1 MFENIKQDHKEKIIE
16 LVEEL
21 LEFYKEDDWLVLK
34 KYLLRYLHPDIRKYF
49 STRNSDTKKHKLN
62 DFELSLIEYISNSY
76 KHFLEL
82 KEKDTHKSWEVYFE
96 KQKVSNRKK
105 QNKDY

>member
-1 MFENIKQDHKEKIIE
+1 MLKNIKQDHKEKIIE

-21 LEFYKEDDWLVLK
+21 LEFYKEDDWLILK

-62 DFELSLIEYISNSY
+62 DFELSLIEYINNKY
-76 KHFLEL
+76 RHYLEL
-82 KEKDTHKSWEVYFE
+82 KEKDTHRS
-96 KQKVSNRKK
+96 
-105 QNKDY
+105 

>member
-21 LEFYKEDDWLVLK
+21 LEFYKEDDWLILK

-49 STRNSDTKKHKLN
+49 STRNSETKKHKLN
-62 DFELSLIEYISNSY
+62 NFEISLVKYIFEKYNY
-76 KHFLEL
+76 YLEL
-82 KEKDTHKSWEVYFE
+82 KEKDKHYEQT
-96 KQKVSNRKK
+96 
-105 QNKDY
+105 

>member
-21 LEFYKEDDWLVLK
+21 LEFYKEDDWLILK

-49 STRNSDTKKHKLN
+49 STRNNETKKHKLN
-62 DFELSLIEYISNSY
+62 DFEISLV
-76 KHFLEL
+76 KHIFKKYNYYLEL
-82 KEKDTHKSWEVYFE
+82 KEKDKHYE
-96 KQKVSNRKK
+96 
-105 QNKDY
+105 